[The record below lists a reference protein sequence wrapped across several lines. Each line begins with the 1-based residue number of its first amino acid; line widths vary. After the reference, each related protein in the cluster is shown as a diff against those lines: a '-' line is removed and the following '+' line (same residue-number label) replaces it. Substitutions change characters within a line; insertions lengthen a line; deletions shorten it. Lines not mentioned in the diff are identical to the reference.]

1 MVTVNKD
8 KNKRE
13 QNTKKK
19 IIICSKTYVLNKVK
33 CHCGWTAGV
42 CWDAKIKVSTFAKLV
57 GQ

>member
-1 MVTVNKD
+1 M
-8 KNKRE
+8 
-13 QNTKKK
+13 
-19 IIICSKTYVLNKVK
+19 LNKVK